1 MWYVVC
7 GMWYVVC
14 GMWYVV
20 CGMWYVVCGIWFMV
34 YGIWYVVCGMW
45 YVVCEYDVW
54 YMIFDR
60 IRDSVSQPPR
70 EHLPYNF
77 QGRTRED
84 LPKYRAPAR
93 NNPHER
99 YAAPF
104 VDFLGSDARNSNS
117 STRPV
122 GHRTLGRTEA
132 RAGGAILSWGG
143 AHWVIRLPFEVG
155 WAVAPT

>member
-20 CGMWYVVCGIWFMV
+20 CGMWYVVCG
-34 YGIWYVVCGMW
+34 MW
-45 YVVCEYDVW
+45 YVVYGIW

-70 EHLPYNF
+70 EHLPYTF

-93 NNPHER
+93 NDPHER

-104 VDFLGSDARNSNS
+104 VDFLGGDARNSNS
-117 STRPV
+117 STRLV
-122 GHRTLGRTEA
+122 GRRTLGRTEA
-132 RAGGAILSWGG
+132 RAGGVILSWGG
-143 AHWVIRLPFEVG
+143 AH
-155 WAVAPT
+155 